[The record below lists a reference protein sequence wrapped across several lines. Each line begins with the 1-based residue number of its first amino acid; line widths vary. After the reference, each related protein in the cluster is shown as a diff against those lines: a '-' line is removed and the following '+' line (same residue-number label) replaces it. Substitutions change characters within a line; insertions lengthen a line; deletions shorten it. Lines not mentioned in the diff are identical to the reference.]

1 MLPAHFIGCRLALQI
16 FIFRIF
22 LQQAELGGKGTRGLP
37 MCLRHRP
44 QPGQI
49 QMRIARRIEH
59 RLRRAV
65 HRFHNGPQLL
75 YGLPVS
81 GRPVFPVLLEIHS
94 QRELLQ
100 RLRDLRCP
108 QGSLVQR
115 LQQFIQRIHIH
126 IELIGIL
133 IPDAVSAH
141 AQRPSL
147 PFLQR
152 ILISPRQ
159 HRPCSTAVYLREI
172 MTRIGFH

>member
-1 MLPAHFIGCRLALQI
+1 MLPAHFIGRRLALQI
-16 FIFRIF
+16 FILRIF

-37 MCLRHRP
+37 MGLRHRP

-65 HRFHNGPQLL
+65 HRFHDGPQLL

-133 IPDAVSAH
+133 VPDAVSAY